1 MEAVAQQKD
10 GHPNVILRAEP
21 GGVLCATLQ
30 NGTMLRIIEER
41 GDDIFVEV
49 DGRNPISGWAK
60 AENVQARN
68 AAQIAVAQQAEGH
81 PEVILRAVVGGA
93 ILAKIPNGTRLSVL
107 GQGNGRLH
115 VQVEGEDL
123 AGWVKSGNVQI
134 LGAQPA
140 AQRVARPSLTP
151 VRVVGG
157 SSARA
162 YTTGPAV
169 YRIVATQGRQVRVLN
184 YDGLLSEEEIAH
196 VFKVLDPN
204 GEGTV
209 SKDAMIGFL
218 KSFSPDRI
226 KNIMGC
232 IEKADVDSNGMVRQ
246 FEFVEEM
253 QKAREAEARKVDM
266 TSAEAFNRRLGPAES
281 A

>member
-1 MEAVAQQKD
+1 MAAVAQQKD

-30 NGTMLRIIEER
+30 NGTMLRIIETR
-41 GDDIFVEV
+41 GDDMFVEV

-60 AENVQARN
+60 SENVQARN
-68 AAQIAVAQQAEGH
+68 AAQIAVAHQAEGH
-81 PEVILRAVVGGA
+81 PEVILRAVVGGS

-123 AGWVKSGNVQI
+123 TGWVKSGNVQI

-140 AQRVARPSLTP
+140 AQRVSTPVLTP
-151 VRVVGG
+151 VRVISG
-157 SSARA
+157 SSTRA
-162 YTTGPAV
+162 YSGPV

-204 GEGTV
+204 GDGTV
-209 SKDAMIGFL
+209 SKDGMIGFL
-218 KSFSPDRI
+218 QSFSPDRI
-226 KNIMGC
+226 PNIMGC

-253 QKAREAEARKVDM
+253 QKAREAEALKVDM
-266 TSAEAFNRRLGPAES
+266 TSAESFNRRLGPAGV